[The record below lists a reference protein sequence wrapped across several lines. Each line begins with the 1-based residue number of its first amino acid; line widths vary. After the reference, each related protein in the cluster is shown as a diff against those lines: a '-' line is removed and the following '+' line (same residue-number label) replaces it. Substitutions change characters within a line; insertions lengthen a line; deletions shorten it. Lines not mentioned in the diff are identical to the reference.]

1 MIMIN
6 DLTGNNYITIESI
19 EDYDGV
25 NLFSTSQQAI
35 DNINNFHLLRYYI
48 YMNQILKILI
58 QS

>member
-1 MIMIN
+1 MIN